1 LNKFLVT
8 GGAGFIGAALVRR
21 LLRDGFA
28 VRVLDN
34 NSRGAVRR
42 LAGVLDDIEMVT
54 GDIRDPALVQSALK
68 GVDAVHHLAYVNGTG
83 NFYNVP
89 ETVLEVAV
97 KGMMN
102 ILEGCIRN
110 EIGTLYLASSSE
122 VYQLPPRIPTDEQ
135 VPLVVPDVK
144 NPRFSYGGGK
154 IICELLAVNYGRKL
168 LDRVC
173 IYRPHNIYGPDMGW
187 EHVVPQFAVRLHR
200 LAAAQLAGILRFP
213 IQGSGAETR
222 SFSFIDDFIDGVS
235 LVQEKGE
242 HLGIYHIG
250 TTDEVSMADVARL
263 VAKGAGR
270 DVEIVPGNLL
280 AGSVSRRCPDIGKL
294 RAIGYAPKIPLSAGV
309 ARTVGWYFDNMA
321 LAPAA

>member
-1 LNKFLVT
+1 MNKVLVT

-21 LLRDGFA
+21 LLRDGFT

-34 NSRGAVRR
+34 HSRGALRR
-42 LAGVLDDIEMVT
+42 LSDVLDNIEMVT
-54 GDIRDPALVQSALK
+54 GDIRDPDFVQSALK
-68 GVDAVHHLAYVNGTG
+68 GVDAIHHLAYVNGTE
-83 NFYNVP
+83 NFYKIP

-102 ILEGCIRN
+102 ILDGCIRN

-122 VYQLPPRIPTDEQ
+122 VYQLPPCIPTDER

-154 IICELLAVNYGRKL
+154 IICELLAVNYGRRL

-173 IYRPHNIYGPDMGW
+173 VYRPHNIYGPDMGW
-187 EHVVPQFAVRLHR
+187 EHVIPQFAVRLHG
-200 LAAAQLAGILRFP
+200 LAAAQLAGTLKFP
-213 IQGSGAETR
+213 IQGSGTETR
-222 SFSFIDDFIDGVS
+222 SFCFIDDFIDGVS
-235 LVQEKGE
+235 LVQERGE

-250 TTDEVSMADVARL
+250 TTDEVCMADVARL
-263 VAKGAGR
+263 VAKSAGR
-270 DVEIVPGNLL
+270 EVEVMPGDLL

-294 RAIGYAPKIPLSAGV
+294 RAIGYAPKVSLSVGV
-309 ARTVGWYFDNMA
+309 AKTVSWYLNNMA
-321 LAPAA
+321 LATAT